1 MAVRKVVT
9 RSGGHSR
16 GLCPSIK
23 NPSASAW
30 ESQLEQQFN
39 QFLELSPVVRH
50 FELQPTREPIVVNG
64 APATYIPDVKV
75 EFIDKSVAF
84 CEVKPAVK
92 CRTARVAARLGAI
105 RARFRETG
113 RRFHLVTDEWLAE
126 EPRRT
131 NVALLMYHRRGF
143 LLDTQERFRLTNI
156 LAIHRPR
163 TVGDLVELVGHN
175 KAWLLL
181 GLSIVGIDLEQPL
194 NNESAIYLMGGHR
207 HAQLFA

>member
-23 NPSASAW
+23 NPIASAW
-30 ESQLEQQFN
+30 ESQLEQQLN
-39 QFLELSPVVRH
+39 QLLELSPVVRL
-50 FELQPTREPIVVNG
+50 FEMQPTREPIVVDG
-64 APATYIPDVKV
+64 IPTTYIPDVKV

-84 CEVKPAVK
+84 CEVKPAIK
-92 CRTARVAARLGAI
+92 CRTARIAARLVAI
-105 RARFRETG
+105 KSRFQETG
-113 RRFHLVTDEWLAE
+113 RRFHLVTDEWLSQ

-143 LLDTQERFRLTNI
+143 LLDAQERIRLTNI
-156 LAIHRPR
+156 VATHRPQ
-163 TVGDLVELVGHN
+163 TVGDLIELVGSN

-181 GLSIVGIDLEQPL
+181 GLSIVGVDLEQPL
-194 NNESAIYLMGGHR
+194 NDESAIYLTGGHR
-207 HAQLFA
+207 HAKLFA